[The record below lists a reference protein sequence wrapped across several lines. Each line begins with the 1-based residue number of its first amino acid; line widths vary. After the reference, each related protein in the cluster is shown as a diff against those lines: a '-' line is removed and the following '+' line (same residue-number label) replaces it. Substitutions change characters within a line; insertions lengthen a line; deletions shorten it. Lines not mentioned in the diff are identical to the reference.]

1 MKALINRR
9 IYDTD
14 KSDLLAKATIADDFF
29 GQAPPIEETLYKSPN
44 LGHLFICKVED
55 RRSWGTSSTTPAW
68 SQKWRRWTGSLQNNR
83 DTAELIE
90 KIGVEVEEA

>member
-14 KSDLLAKATIADDFF
+14 KSDLLAKATITDDFF

-44 LGHLFICKVED
+44 LGHLFICKVEE
-55 RRSWGTSSTTPAW
+55 SAWGTASTIRLVTEDEALGW
-68 SQKWRRWTGSLQNNR
+68 LLRNGR

>member
-44 LGHLFICKVED
+44 LGHLFICKVEE
-55 RRSWGTSSTTPAW
+55 TSLGYAS
-68 SQKWRRWTGSLQNNR
+68 SIRLVTGDEALDWLLRNDR
-83 DTAELIE
+83 DTAELFE

>member
-29 GQAPPIEETLYKSPN
+29 GKAPPIEETLYKSPN
-44 LGHLFICKVED
+44 LGHLFICKVEE
-55 RRSWGTSSTTPAW
+55 SSLGTYSTIRLVTEDEALDW
-68 SQKWRRWTGSLQNNR
+68 LLRNNR

>member
-14 KSDLLAKATIADDFF
+14 KSELLAEATIADDFF
-29 GQAPPIEETLYKSPN
+29 GQAPPIEEALYKSPN
-44 LGHLFICKVED
+44 LGHLFICKVEETSLGTNFTIRLVTGDEALDWLLRND
-55 RRSWGTSSTTPAW
+55 RY
-68 SQKWRRWTGSLQNNR
+68 
-83 DTAELIE
+83 TAELIG

>member
-1 MKALINRR
+1 M
-9 IYDTD
+9 
-14 KSDLLAKATIADDFF
+14 LAKATIPDDFYEQ
-29 GQAPPIEETLYKSPN
+29 GPPIEETLYKSPN

-55 RRSWGTSSTTPAW
+55 RGLGTSSTLRLVTEMEALDW
-68 SQKWRRWTGSLQNNR
+68 LLRNNR